1 MGGWTDRRDAMPQTQ
16 IAHDAQSQDLLAAEK
31 RFDAALLSSNV
42 AALNTILAERFFLN
56 DFMGGV
62 VPRAGLLEYLK
73 SGALKF
79 HAIVPHD
86 VAAQH
91 YGELGLV
98 TGWTEM
104 KAELQGAV
112 SEVRSRF
119 LHVYVKEAGAWRMAA
134 AQGTVIPELD

>member
-1 MGGWTDRRDAMPQTQ
+1 MPHTQ
-16 IAHDAQSQDLLAAEK
+16 VAVETQAQELLAVER
-31 RFDAALLSSNV
+31 RFDAALLSSDTK
-42 AALNTILAERFFLN
+42 ALDALLTERFFLN

-79 HAIVPHD
+79 HATVPRDLATQCH
-86 VAAQH
+86 
-91 YGELGLV
+91 GEMGLV

-119 LHVYVKEAGAWRMAA
+119 LHVYVKEAGAWRLAA
-134 AQGTVIPELD
+134 AQGTIIPELD